1 MTHKSRSCKE
11 EKIMS
16 SRGAKTRT
24 SDLPFLRYSSTD
36 LKRTSWCAR
45 SIANVYMISVQ
56 LSPEISRVY
65 SVMAWK
71 RFKSKLKLNYSRNW
85 SALIMV
91 VKLVHLL
98 FTAKILHSSSKLCWK
113 LSTSNHVSL
122 PVMAKS
128 LALILLSLRWPCKDG
143 LEFAPV
149 RCLLIPQKAVTG

>member
-45 SIANVYMISVQ
+45 SIAIVYMISVQ

-65 SVMAWK
+65 SVMA
-71 RFKSKLKLNYSRNW
+71 
-85 SALIMV
+85 
-91 VKLVHLL
+91 
-98 FTAKILHSSSKLCWK
+98 
-113 LSTSNHVSL
+113 
-122 PVMAKS
+122 
-128 LALILLSLRWPCKDG
+128 
-143 LEFAPV
+143 
-149 RCLLIPQKAVTG
+149 